1 MSAASRI
8 SATLEDYLEAILA
21 LSQVG
26 GEARVR
32 DISERLSVHK
42 STVTAALKT
51 LSEKGLVDHEPYGA
65 VVLTDAGNSIA
76 SRVTRN
82 HAVVKRFLREV
93 LIVDSQTAE
102 DNACRMEH
110 VMDKVV
116 LDRLVA
122 FAEFME
128 SCSETNGNCL
138 ERFADH
144 LGVEPPWRGNIEGD
158 T

>member
-1 MSAASRI
+1 MTNSSRV

-26 GEARVR
+26 GDARVR

-51 LSEKGLVDHEPYGA
+51 LSEKQLVEHEPYGA
-65 VVLTDAGNSIA
+65 VVLTDAGRRIA
-76 SRVTRN
+76 SRVARN
-82 HAVVKRFLREV
+82 HAVVKRFLQDV
-93 LIVDSQTAE
+93 LLVDAQTAE

-110 VMDKVV
+110 VMDKAV

-122 FAEFME
+122 FAEFMG
-128 SCSETNGNCL
+128 SDSKTSANPL
-138 ERFADH
+138 QRFAEH
-144 LGVEPPWRGNIEGD
+144 LGMRCD
-158 T
+158 